1 MIPSRAREASFMPK
15 LYEDKRITCD
25 DEGITVRR
33 YYFPLGD
40 KRIAYDEIRWFD
52 QQRIGALTGQ
62 YRIWGAGDPRYWFH
76 LDATRTKKTKAIVID
91 KGDWVKAVITP
102 DDPEAVLHILEDKV
116 RRSKPREA

>member
-1 MIPSRAREASFMPK
+1 MPK

-25 DEGITVRR
+25 DDGITVRQ

-40 KRIAYDEIRWFD
+40 KRIPYDRIRSFD
-52 QQRIGALTGQ
+52 QLRISVWRGR

-76 LDATRTKKTKAIVID
+76 LDATRPKKDKAIVID

-102 DDPEAVLHILEDKV
+102 DDPDAVLHILEDKLG
-116 RRSKPREA
+116 RASPRS